1 MRKNSISNLESEKRT
16 IRHFFYF
23 GTIPIII
30 LLSVIL
36 FYVHSESDRIDRENK
51 TQLLKS
57 SLLQEKKS
65 FLRNA
70 VERTFLLIDHEREQ
84 IKIKYAD
91 KNLTEQQLEALAQKA
106 VSLLIRKIRLV
117 DNGYIWVNQIV
128 NYDGGDKYAIRIIH
142 PNLPQTEG
150 QWLSTK
156 TKDIKGNRP
165 YEEELKGIKQDGEV
179 FFEYYFKKMDSEKIA
194 HKMSFAK
201 LYNSYDWVIAT
212 GVYLDD
218 INELVQDLRDGMQK
232 THVTQQLIILSISVT
247 VVFASFLM
255 VLFIE
260 RYINR
265 LVSNYEV
272 KIDDYT
278 TMLETLSTTD
288 SLTGLLNRMRF
299 DELLHDEIQRA
310 QRYSKDFSMLFID
323 LDKFKNINDTYGHQ
337 IGDQVLVEFSKL
349 IRNNTREIDIVS
361 RIGGE
366 EFIIILPDTT
376 AEKACYLAEKL
387 RQLVSEHEFPAVTKL
402 TCSIGIS
409 SYQKDDT
416 MQSMIE
422 RADRAVYIAKNAGR
436 NRVELE
442 ENS

>member
-84 IKIKYAD
+84 TKIKYAD

-106 VSLLIRKIRLV
+106 VSHLIKKIRLI
-117 DNGYIWVNQIV
+117 DNGYIWVNQIM
-128 NYDGGDKYAIRIIH
+128 NYDGGDKYAIRKIH

-165 YEEELKGIKQDGEV
+165 YEVELKGIKQDGEV

-201 LYNSYDWVIAT
+201 LYKSYDWVIAT

-260 RYINR
+260 RYVNR

-337 IGDQVLVEFSKL
+337 TGDQVLVEFSKL

-361 RIGGE
+361 RLGGE

-376 AEKACYLAEKL
+376 AEKAAFLAEKL